1 MRFSVRGVS
10 VKIDF
15 LFAAC
20 VTFLMSFNINDEIR
34 YAILF
39 SLLHEA
45 GHLLAIVLCGEKPD
59 TVRFGI
65 FGMTIIRKN
74 DISQDYK
81 KEFITAVS
89 GPMMNF
95 FLLFVFVLLYAF
107 YRKDIFLEMA
117 AINLI
122 IGLFNIMPVFS
133 LDGGRALES
142 LLLERLPS
150 DKSEKI
156 ITAVSIAFLIP
167 MNFFGFYILI
177 KSGYNF
183 TFLAISIY
191 LSVML
196 FIKNSK

>member
-74 DISQDYK
+74 DITQDYK

-89 GPMMNF
+89 GHRMNF

-107 YRKDIFLEMA
+107 DSKDIFLEMA

-156 ITAVSIAFLIP
+156 ITAVSVVFLVP

-196 FIKNSK
+196 FIKNSR

>member
-39 SLLHEA
+39 SILHEA

-65 FGMTIIRKN
+65 FGMTIIRRN
-74 DISQDYK
+74 DITQDYK

-95 FLLFVFVLLYAF
+95 FLLFVLVLLYAF

-156 ITAVSIAFLIP
+156 ITAVSVVFLVP

>member
-39 SLLHEA
+39 SILHEA

-74 DISQDYK
+74 DITQDYK

-107 YRKDIFLEMA
+107 YSKDVFLEMA

-150 DKSEKI
+150 EKSEKI
-156 ITAVSIAFLIP
+156 ITAVSVIFLVP

-177 KSGYNF
+177 KKR
-183 TFLAISIY
+183 L
-191 LSVML
+191 
-196 FIKNSK
+196 

>member
-39 SLLHEA
+39 SILHEA
-45 GHLLAIVLCGEKPD
+45 GHLFAIALCGEKPD

-95 FLLFVFVLLYAF
+95 FLLFVFF
-107 YRKDIFLEMA
+107 PFFL
-117 AINLI
+117 
-122 IGLFNIMPVFS
+122 S
-133 LDGGRALES
+133 
-142 LLLERLPS
+142 
-150 DKSEKI
+150 
-156 ITAVSIAFLIP
+156 FLISL
-167 MNFFGFYILI
+167 F
-177 KSGYNF
+177 S
-183 TFLAISIY
+183 SI
-191 LSVML
+191 
-196 FIKNSK
+196 

>member
-39 SLLHEA
+39 SILHEV
-45 GHLLAIVLCGEKPD
+45 GHLFAIALCGEKPD

-95 FLLFVFVLLYAF
+95 FLLFAFVLLYAF

-156 ITAVSIAFLIP
+156 ITAVSVAFLVP

>member
-39 SLLHEA
+39 SILHEA

-74 DISQDYK
+74 DITQDYK

-95 FLLFVFVLLYAF
+95 FLLFVLVLLYAF

-156 ITAVSIAFLIP
+156 ITAVSVVFLVP

>member
-39 SLLHEA
+39 SLLHEV
-45 GHLLAIVLCGEKPD
+45 GHLLAIALCGEKPD

-74 DISQDYK
+74 DITQDYK

-95 FLLFVFVLLYAF
+95 FLLFVLVLLYAF
-107 YRKDIFLEMA
+107 YRKDIFLKMA

-156 ITAVSIAFLIP
+156 ITAVSVAFLVP
-167 MNFFGFYILI
+167 MTFFGFYILI

>member
-39 SLLHEA
+39 SLLHEV
-45 GHLLAIVLCGEKPD
+45 GHLLAIALCGEKPD

-74 DISQDYK
+74 DITQDYK

-95 FLLFVFVLLYAF
+95 FLLFVLVLLYAF
-107 YRKDIFLEMA
+107 YSKDIFLEMA

-156 ITAVSIAFLIP
+156 ITAVSVAFLVP

>member
-1 MRFSVRGVS
+1 
-10 VKIDF
+10 
-15 LFAAC
+15 
-20 VTFLMSFNINDEIR
+20 
-34 YAILF
+34 
-39 SLLHEA
+39 
-45 GHLLAIVLCGEKPD
+45 
-59 TVRFGI
+59 
-65 FGMTIIRKN
+65 
-74 DISQDYK
+74 
-81 KEFITAVS
+81 
-89 GPMMNF
+89 MMNF

-107 YRKDIFLEMA
+107 YSKDIFLKMA

-156 ITAVSIAFLIP
+156 ITAVSVIFLVP
-167 MNFFGFYILI
+167 MTFFGFYILI

>member
-39 SLLHEA
+39 SILHET
-45 GHLLAIVLCGEKPD
+45 GHLLAIALCGEKPD

-74 DISQDYK
+74 DITQDYK

-95 FLLFVFVLLYAF
+95 FLLFVSALLYAF
-107 YRKDIFLEMA
+107 YSKDIFLKMA

-156 ITAVSIAFLIP
+156 ITAVSVIFLVP
-167 MNFFGFYILI
+167 MTFFGFYILI

>member
-39 SLLHEA
+39 SILHEA
-45 GHLLAIVLCGEKPD
+45 GHLFAIALCGEKPD

-156 ITAVSIAFLIP
+156 ITAVSVAFLVP
-167 MNFFGFYILI
+167 MNFF
-177 KSGYNF
+177 
-183 TFLAISIY
+183 
-191 LSVML
+191 
-196 FIKNSK
+196 

>member
-1 MRFSVRGVS
+1 
-10 VKIDF
+10 
-15 LFAAC
+15 
-20 VTFLMSFNINDEIR
+20 MSFNINDEIR

-39 SLLHEA
+39 SILHEA
-45 GHLLAIVLCGEKPD
+45 GHLFAIALCGEKPH

-156 ITAVSIAFLIP
+156 INAVSVAFLVP